1 MFQIDSVAAQIGSE
15 VGMTFGMYLAIGL
28 GFLNK
33 FITSGALK
41 VLEMKFKLPSTVQ
54 AAIAWV
60 FAQGVVFAST
70 VLNIPVVSSNIDELP
85 LIGTG
90 LLVWAVSMGW
100 HGLAKALLKDASVQS
115 TTPTT

>member
-15 VGMTFGMYLAIGL
+15 MGLTIGSYLAIGL

-41 VLEMKFKLPSTVQ
+41 ALELKFKLPSTVQ
-54 AAIAWV
+54 AIIAWV
-60 FAQGVVFAST
+60 FAQGIVIAST
-70 VLNIPVVSSNIDELP
+70 KLNIPIVSANLDQLP

-100 HGLAKALLKDASVQS
+100 HGLAKALLKDASAQS